1 METPRRI
8 PVLDPILIALRSRRV
23 IIAII
28 SIVVAL
34 LVAYAPQLAAVQ
46 DALIVLVGT
55 LALALIGG
63 LSWEDAARLS
73 RDRAEQPLGTPDTAL
88 RDAILAILQETGVL
102 PIDAEAQQQE

>member
-1 METPRRI
+1 MDSSRRI

-23 IIAII
+23 IIAIV
-28 SIVVAL
+28 SIAVAL

-73 RDRAEQPLGTPDTAL
+73 RDRAEQPIGTPDAAL
-88 RDAILAILQETGVL
+88 RDVILSVLQETGVL
-102 PIDAEAQQQE
+102 PIEAEAQDHA